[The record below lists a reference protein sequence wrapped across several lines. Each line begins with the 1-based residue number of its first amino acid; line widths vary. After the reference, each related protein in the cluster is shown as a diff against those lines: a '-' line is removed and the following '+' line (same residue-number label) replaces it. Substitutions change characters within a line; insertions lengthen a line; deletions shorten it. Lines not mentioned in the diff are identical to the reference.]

1 MDFRELT
8 QAEISLLEKQNC
20 HSQTW
25 NDVKVKND
33 FSPTYIF
40 NSSFEGKVF
49 IGENVRIKNSNIKN
63 YRIEDDC
70 IIDNVYSLSVEGEST
85 FGNGISI
92 SVLNEGGGRELLIYD
107 KLSSQIAYLIVTCR
121 HDDILISKLNEM
133 IEKYSESK
141 KSDIGL
147 IERGSSIRNCG
158 LIKNVAIGEYSK
170 IEGASKLTD
179 GTIRSSKSDPVFIG
193 SNVIANHFII
203 QSGSSISDGAVIENS
218 FIGQGVKIGK
228 QYSMENSAF
237 FCNSEGFHG
246 EAVSVF
252 AGPYTVTHH
261 KSTLLIAA
269 MFSFYNAGSGSNQ
282 SNHMYKLGP
291 IHQGILERG
300 SKTGSFS
307 YMIWPS
313 RVGAFSVVIGKHY
326 NNFDASEF
334 PFSYLNEENG
344 KTLLTPAMNL
354 FTVGTKRDSEKWP
367 ARDRRKDEE
376 KFDIVNFELFNPY
389 IVIKVLSGITTL
401 STLLEKARKEQE
413 FVSYKGL
420 AIKRLLIKTCIKYYE
435 MIIKIFIGEQFI
447 KRLELSS
454 DFKSALSYDSDLY
467 SDNWIDAAGM
477 FISKKDYDKIQELI
491 KSDSISDLDMLLEE
505 FNKVNETYSEAAW
518 CWTAKLIEERFKVK
532 ITDLSKEHLTQI
544 ISDWKE
550 NRIKLNNMTLKDAEK
565 EFDQFSKIGFGID
578 GDSETQE
585 KDFVNVR
592 GKFDENKFVIGLKKD
607 SESVSKKADE
617 IIKKLNS
624 FEMN

>member
-8 QAEISLLEKQNC
+8 QEEISLLEKQNC
-20 HSQTW
+20 HSPNW
-25 NDVKVKND
+25 NEVKVKND
-33 FSPTYIF
+33 FSPTFII
-40 NSSFEGKVF
+40 NSFFEGKVS
-49 IGENVRIKNSNIKN
+49 IGNNVRIKNSNIKN
-63 YRIEDDC
+63 YRIDDDC
-70 IIDNVYSLSVEGEST
+70 IIDNVYSLSVEGETT

-121 HDDILISKLNEM
+121 HDDILISKLNNM
-133 IEKYSESK
+133 IKEYSESK

-147 IERGSSIRNCG
+147 VGKGSSIRNCG

-170 IEGASKLTD
+170 IEGASKITE

-203 QSGSSISDGAVIENS
+203 QSGSSISEGAVIENS

-307 YMIWPS
+307 YMLWPS

-401 STLLEKARKEQE
+401 STLLEKAKKEQE
-413 FVSYKGL
+413 FVTYKGL
-420 AIKRLLIKTCIKYYE
+420 TIKRLLIKTSIKYYE
-435 MIIKIFIGEQFI
+435 MIIKIFIGEQLI

-454 DFKSALSYDSDLY
+454 DFKSVLSYDSDLY

-477 FISKKDYDKIQELI
+477 FISKKEYDKIQELI

-505 FNKVNETYSEAAW
+505 FKKVNETYSEASW
-518 CWTAKLIEERFKVK
+518 SWTAKLIEERLKVK
-532 ITDLSKEHLTQI
+532 ITDLSKEQLTQI

-550 NRIKLNNMTLKDAEK
+550 NRIKLNNMILKDAEK

-585 KDFVNVR
+585 KDFLNVR

-617 IIKKLNS
+617 IIPKLNR